1 MRYLVRATVK
11 PRRDQR
17 LLCAIVTCAFS
28 IVFCVTSRGEL
39 KWEQTAVDLNPAL
52 GEKQA
57 IGHFK
62 YQNVGTATVRFKSIK
77 PSCGCTTAQT
87 NMDRVAPGEKGE
99 ITAAFHIGDR
109 TGVQVKTV
117 TVKTDDPDGGIAT
130 TVLSLKAT
138 IPELLE
144 VRPSL
149 LYWQRGE
156 SLGPKTIT
164 VRTTKD
170 FPAKSIKAI
179 SSNPAFQT
187 RVKKAGEG
195 EFKIEVQP
203 PAESAKQN
211 SATITI
217 QSENSSR
224 NYYATAK
231 TAGPPA
237 RNPVSATR

>member
-1 MRYLVRATVK
+1 MLRA
-11 PRRDQR
+11 
-17 LLCAIVTCAFS
+17 IFTCAAS
-28 IVFCVTSRGEL
+28 ILLSVTSHAEL
-39 KWEQTAVDLNPAL
+39 KWEQTAVDLHPAL

-62 YQNVGTATVRFKSIK
+62 YENVGNTTIRFKSIK

-87 NMDRVAPGEKGE
+87 NVERVAPGEKGE

-117 TVKTDDPDGGIAT
+117 TVKTDDPDAGVAT
-130 TVLSLKAT
+130 TVLRLKAT

-144 VRPSL
+144 VRPAL
-149 LYWQRGE
+149 VYWQRGE
-156 SLGPKTIT
+156 SLGPKIIT

-170 FPAKSIKAI
+170 FPAKSIKVI
-179 SSNPAFQT
+179 CSNPAFQA

-195 EFKIEVQP
+195 QFKIEVQP
-203 PAESAKQN
+203 PAEAAKQS
-211 SATITI
+211 SATLTI

-231 TAGPPA
+231 TAG
-237 RNPVSATR
+237 SG